1 MKRSTFKVSLAAL
14 VELEKMAEMLTRFS
28 NNKIANLRLNIFLKL
43 SWPVLVHFK
52 TKFRVISW
60 SYHQAT
66 IRNCI
71 SYKFIGLS
79 DGDHKWH
86 PVLVTD
92 HGRHYGSEVGW
103 WLCHSSS
110 LSCIAGTEVH
120 SLPWFGTCYSSRGIT
135 SVSRYNSLIKRKCST
150 L

>member
-1 MKRSTFKVSLAAL
+1 MKRSTFKVILSCFGRAGENGGNVDTFFEQQNSQPAA
-14 VELEKMAEMLTRFS
+14 KYF
-28 NNKIANLRLNIFLKL
+28 KL
-43 SWPVLVHFK
+43 SWPVLGHFK

-110 LSCIAGTEVH
+110 LSCIAGIEVH